1 MVTPSNIP
9 AAAPHQLRLQL
20 RDSAETGGIDGAW
33 WPRSRSLH
41 SEAADLV
48 DNFPSSVGRITR
60 LLFSRP
66 DWDDSTVDGRGVRM
80 VRAARGPVKVGS
92 FPTDDTRLM
101 ILSLLSGRR
110 LRLRVIPSTTD
121 PAEADRLLRSTLE
134 TPVADTGS
142 ARSRWDNE
150 IPWT

>member
-1 MVTPSNIP
+1 
-9 AAAPHQLRLQL
+9 
-20 RDSAETGGIDGAW
+20 
-33 WPRSRSLH
+33 
-41 SEAADLV
+41 
-48 DNFPSSVGRITR
+48 
-60 LLFSRP
+60 
-66 DWDDSTVDGRGVRM
+66 M

-134 TPVADTGS
+134 TPAADTGS